1 MQIQKALVKDLGSVF
16 VMDQD
21 GPDGPGYGLVSS
33 DLITIKPNYEAMI
46 KGGTL
51 KVTDIGVQQVG
62 T

>member
-1 MQIQKALVKDLGSVF
+1 MDENAL
-16 VMDQD
+16 D
-21 GPDGPGYGLVSS
+21 GPVYGLVSS
-33 DLITIKPNYEAMI
+33 DLITIKPNYEAII